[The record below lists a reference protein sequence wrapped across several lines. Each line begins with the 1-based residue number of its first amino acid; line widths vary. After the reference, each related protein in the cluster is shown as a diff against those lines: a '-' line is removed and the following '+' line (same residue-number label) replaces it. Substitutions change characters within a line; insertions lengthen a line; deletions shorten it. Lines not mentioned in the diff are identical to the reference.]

1 MLLHDFFTKKIK
13 LTEAT
18 AKEKAAWVAQVTP
31 AVEYAAR
38 QLGIDPR
45 FIMDQWALETGYKI
59 PANNNLGGLTNR
71 GEGTGFR
78 EYSNIQDYAKDWVKQ
93 IESGWPTLKNV
104 TTKIGIQS
112 QPRIGIGFFK
122 DYIIYID
129 NWHWFSV

>member
-59 PANNNLGGLTNR
+59 PANNNNLGGLTNR
-71 GEGTGFR
+71 GDGTGFR
-78 EYSNIQDYAKDWVKQ
+78 EYSNIQDYAKEWVNQ
-93 IESGWPTLKNV
+93 INKNFPKV
-104 TTKIGIQS
+104 NGEETM
-112 QPRIGIGFFK
+112 
-122 DYIIYID
+122 DD
-129 NWHWFSV
+129 